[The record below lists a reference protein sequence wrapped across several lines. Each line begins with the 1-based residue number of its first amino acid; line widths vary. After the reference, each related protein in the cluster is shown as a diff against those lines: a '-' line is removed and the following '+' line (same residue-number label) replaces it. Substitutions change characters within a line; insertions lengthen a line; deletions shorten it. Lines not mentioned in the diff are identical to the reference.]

1 MRRRIPGRYSYPGCP
16 VQPCLAATWDT
27 GVLPTGDS
35 PLDARVRVVG
45 QGEVADEGR
54 DAGRA
59 VGLGGPSQHAPIDR
73 PHCWL
78 ERISQSWGDWDQ
90 NGTG

>member
-1 MRRRIPGRYSYPGCP
+1 M
-16 VQPCLAATWDT
+16 
-27 GVLPTGDS
+27 
-35 PLDARVRVVG
+35 VG